1 LEYIAVNTFNNL
13 RIIDFYRKTIFANVP
28 KNDAQEAVGRHNRM
42 FITYFCSLAA
52 PLNVVYVAYFYRM
65 LAETPEALLPWRWA
79 IIYLHSFMFFVM
91 AFTLMML
98 YFTRRQSQF
107 QKIYTNL
114 LPHYM
119 TVAAG
124 AVAVIATAY
133 DQMITG
139 AVFPY
144 VLFCFFYTVLV
155 RLHPM
160 VYGLYLLLMY
170 AVLFMLLPEFQ
181 KNNLLLNNIRLNTF
195 TVTLASF
202 LISLLLWRSLMLQ
215 LHHRSIIEK
224 QQQKLATSYQ
234 AVMENTELL
243 NQSNETKSK
252 LLSIIAHDLKGS
264 MGNMRQMLALM
275 DADIDMDVAE
285 RKLWIHTLKETAA
298 KTHQL
303 LNNLLL
309 WSRSQ
314 LGNLQVE
321 FDRIHIQHLV
331 HEQMQYLH
339 EMALDKKVTYVNEV
353 PDHLYAWADINMT
366 GVIVRNLLA
375 NAMKYVYEHG
385 TVTVRA
391 SVEQHGAMVKIEVED
406 NGIGMEPAQI
416 EHLFTVN
423 TKSTLGT
430 NKEQGTGLGLLLC
443 NEFAK
448 QQGGHMQVTSIH
460 GKGSIFC
467 CVLPAAK
474 TTVHIG

>member
-1 LEYIAVNTFNNL
+1 MEYIAINTFNTL
-13 RIIDFYRKTIFANVP
+13 RINDLYRKIIFANVP
-28 KNDAQEAVGRHNRM
+28 KSYAQEAVGRHNRM

-52 PLNVVYVAYFYRM
+52 PLNLVYVIYFYRM

-79 IIYLHSFMFFVM
+79 IIYVHSCMFFVM
-91 AFTLMML
+91 AFTLIML
-98 YFTRRQSQF
+98 YFTRKQSQF
-107 QKIYTNL
+107 QNIYTNL

-119 TVAAG
+119 TIVAG
-124 AVAVIATAY
+124 VVAVIATVY
-133 DQMITG
+133 DQMIID

-144 VLFCFFYTVLV
+144 VLFCFFYPVLV
-155 RLHPM
+155 RLHPI
-160 VYGLYLLLMY
+160 VYGLYLLLIY
-170 AVLFMLLPEFQ
+170 LALFALLPDFQ
-181 KNNLLLNNIRLNTF
+181 KNQLLLNNIRLNAF

-215 LHHRSIIEK
+215 LHHKSIIEK
-224 QQQKLATSYQ
+224 QQQKLASSYQ
-234 AVMENTELL
+234 AVMENTALL

-264 MGNMRQMLALM
+264 MGNMRQILSLM
-275 DADIDMDVAE
+275 DAGIDMDVTE

-298 KTHQL
+298 KTQQL

-314 LGNLQVE
+314 LGNLQVRFE
-321 FDRIHIQHLV
+321 HVNINKLV
-331 HEQMQYLH
+331 HEQVQYLH
-339 EMALDKKVTYVNEV
+339 EMAVDKKVTYVNQV
-353 PDHLYAWADINMT
+353 PDYLYAWADINMT
-366 GVIVRNLLA
+366 GVILRNLLA
-375 NAMKYVYEHG
+375 NAMKYVYENG

-391 SVEQHGAMVKIEVED
+391 SVDLHSSMVKIEVED

-430 NKEQGTGLGLLLC
+430 NKEQGSGLGLLLC
-443 NEFAK
+443 SEFAK
-448 QQGGHMQVTSIH
+448 QQGGYMQVTSIL

-467 CVLPAAK
+467 CVLPVAK

>member
-1 LEYIAVNTFNNL
+1 MEYIAVNTSFTL
-13 RIIDFYRKTIFANVP
+13 SIIEFYRKTKFANVP
-28 KNDAQEAVGRHNRM
+28 KQQVQEALGAHNRM

-52 PLNVVYVAYFYRM
+52 PLNLVYVTYFYRM

-79 IIYLHSFMFFVM
+79 IIYLHSCMFFVM
-91 AFTLMML
+91 AFTLLML
-98 YFTRRQSQF
+98 YFTRKQSQF
-107 QKIYTNL
+107 QNIYTNL
-114 LPHYM
+114 LPHYI
-119 TVAAG
+119 TVVAG
-124 AVAVIATAY
+124 TVAVIATAY
-133 DQMITG
+133 DQMVTG

-155 RLHPM
+155 RLHPI
-160 VYGLYLLLMY
+160 VYGVYLLLMY
-170 AVLFMLLPEFQ
+170 LALFALLPEFQ
-181 KNNLLLNNIRLNTF
+181 KNQLLLNNIRLNTF

-202 LISLLLWRSLMLQ
+202 LISLLQWRSLMLQ

-275 DADIDMDVAE
+275 DAEIDMDVAE

-321 FDRIHIQHLV
+321 FENININKLV
-331 HEQMQYLH
+331 HEQVQYLH

-353 PDHLYAWADINMT
+353 PNQMYAWADINMT
-366 GVIVRNLLA
+366 GVIIRNLLA
-375 NAMKYVYEHG
+375 NAMKYVHENG
-385 TVTVRA
+385 KVTIRA
-391 SVEQHGAMVKIEVED
+391 SLDKKSSMMKIEVED
-406 NGIGMEPAQI
+406 NGIGMEPAQMQK
-416 EHLFTVN
+416 LFTVN

-443 NEFAK
+443 SEFAK
-448 QQGGHMQVTSIH
+448 QQGGYMQVTSTI
-460 GKGSIFC
+460 GEGSIFY

-474 TTVHIG
+474 TAVHID

>member
-1 LEYIAVNTFNNL
+1 M
-13 RIIDFYRKTIFANVP
+13 RINDLYRKIIFANVP
-28 KNDAQEAVGRHNRM
+28 KSYAQEAVGRHNRM

-52 PLNVVYVAYFYRM
+52 PLNLVYVIYFYRM

-79 IIYLHSFMFFVM
+79 IIYVHSCMFFVM
-91 AFTLMML
+91 AFTLIML
-98 YFTRRQSQF
+98 YFTRKQSQF
-107 QKIYTNL
+107 QNIYTNL

-119 TVAAG
+119 TIVAG
-124 AVAVIATAY
+124 VVAVIATVY
-133 DQMITG
+133 DQMIID

-144 VLFCFFYTVLV
+144 VLFCFFYPVLV
-155 RLHPM
+155 RLHPI
-160 VYGLYLLLMY
+160 VYGLYLLLIY
-170 AVLFMLLPEFQ
+170 LALFALLPDFQ
-181 KNNLLLNNIRLNTF
+181 KNQLLLNNIRLNAF

-215 LHHRSIIEK
+215 LHHKSIIEK
-224 QQQKLATSYQ
+224 QQQKLASSYQ
-234 AVMENTELL
+234 AVMENTALL

-264 MGNMRQMLALM
+264 MGNMRQILSLM
-275 DADIDMDVAE
+275 DAGIDMDVTE

-298 KTHQL
+298 KTQQL

-314 LGNLQVE
+314 LGNLQVRFE
-321 FDRIHIQHLV
+321 HVNINKLV
-331 HEQMQYLH
+331 HEQVQYLH
-339 EMALDKKVTYVNEV
+339 EMAVDKKVTYVNQV
-353 PDHLYAWADINMT
+353 PDYLYAWADINMT
-366 GVIVRNLLA
+366 GVILRNLLA
-375 NAMKYVYEHG
+375 NAMKYVYENG

-391 SVEQHGAMVKIEVED
+391 SVDLHSSMVKIEVED

-430 NKEQGTGLGLLLC
+430 NKEQGSGLGLLLC
-443 NEFAK
+443 SEFAK
-448 QQGGHMQVTSIH
+448 QQGGYMQVTSIL

-467 CVLPAAK
+467 CVLPVAK